1 MRSALETITNF
12 ILESKEDLIQD
23 PIRGKLCVIH
33 NLFNKYNEKKG
44 TGSSYTFQAF
54 IKLLLKLCDI
64 SGSAL
69 EFDIDLQEY
78 KWNETISSI
87 NEPSLKWINWQRLV
101 ILKERLSSLQI
112 KESKF
117 KEKLHMDQFKS
128 KYEFLISLLGPLQTT
143 IKEERPIDYD
153 SNLVVD
159 IDLPMLDNLL
169 VKPIALISLAQEK
182 VRLKTKIKPYYEIC
196 DDPQHCHI
204 LSNVCLK
211 RDLLKLGLPELLYTH
226 KIIQQAHNVIPSE
239 TLKCSQ
245 TKIHY
250 LPILNN
256 HTDLYLGDCSYL
268 DTCHKMKTCR
278 YLHYYSLFPITA
290 KQDELEQDNTKR
302 SSNHEYTV
310 GECYTE
316 CQRKQ
321 MPAQWINCDVRY
333 LPFLILG
340 KFAVILSD
348 PAWDIHMSLPY
359 GTCKDF
365 ELLSLPM
372 HELQDEGLILL
383 WVTGRAIEVGRQALQ
398 NWGYSIADEMIW
410 IKLNQLKRT
419 IVTGRTGH
427 WLNHSKEHLLV
438 GIKGDPPWINRLMD
452 IDVIVSGTRETLRK
466 PDEVY
471 DIVERIVGTHSRK
484 LEIFGRDHNVRP
496 GWLSMYRFQQALN
509 RDTNI
514 FQAIGNQLQGT
525 SIYEKEVSLKY
536 DQYLKNL
543 NVKKSNKFITSRN
556 IKD

>member
-1 MRSALETITNF
+1 MRGALETITNF

-33 NLFNKYNEKKG
+33 NLFNKYNEKNG
-44 TGSSYTFQAF
+44 TGSSYTFLAF
-54 IKLLLKLCDI
+54 ISLVLKLYEI
-64 SGSAL
+64 SGRAL

-78 KWNETISSI
+78 NWNETTTSI
-87 NEPSLKWINWQRLV
+87 TEPCLKWINWQRLA
-101 ILKERLSSLQI
+101 ILKERLNSLQI
-112 KESKF
+112 KESTY
-117 KEKLHMDQFKS
+117 KESNQLSMDQYKS
-128 KYEFLISLLGPLQTT
+128 KYDFLISFLEQPLQTT
-143 IKEERPIDYD
+143 IKEERPTYYG
-153 SNLVVD
+153 SNLEVN

-169 VKPIALISLAQEK
+169 TKPIALISLAQEK
-182 VRLKTKIKPYYEIC
+182 VQLKTRSKPYYEIC
-196 DDPQHCHI
+196 DDPHHSHI
-204 LSNVCLK
+204 LSSVCLK
-211 RDLLKLGLPELLYTH
+211 RELLKLGLPELLYVH
-226 KIIQQAHNVIPSE
+226 KIIHQAHNVVQPEI
-239 TLKCSQ
+239 LKCSQ

-278 YLHYYSLFPITA
+278 YLHYYSLFPITT
-290 KQDELEQDNTKR
+290 KQDDHEQSITKR
-302 SSNHEYTV
+302 PSDHEYTV

-316 CQRKQ
+316 YQRKQ
-321 MPAQWINCDVRY
+321 IPAQWINCDVRY

-340 KFAVILSD
+340 KFAVIVSD

-383 WVTGRAIEVGRQALQ
+383 WVTGRAIEIGRQALQ
-398 NWGYSIADEMIW
+398 NWGYTIADEMIW

-466 PDEVY
+466 PDEIY

-496 GWLSMYRFQQALN
+496 GWLSMYKFYQEL
-509 RDTNI
+509 
-514 FQAIGNQLQGT
+514 
-525 SIYEKEVSLKY
+525 SIRILTYFKPLEISYRERLSTKR
-536 DQYLKNL
+536 
-543 NVKKSNKFITSRN
+543 KFR
-556 IKD
+556 